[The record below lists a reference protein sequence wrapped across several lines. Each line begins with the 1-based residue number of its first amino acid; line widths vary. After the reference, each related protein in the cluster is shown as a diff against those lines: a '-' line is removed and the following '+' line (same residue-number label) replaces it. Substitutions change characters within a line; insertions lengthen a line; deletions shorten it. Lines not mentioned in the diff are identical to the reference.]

1 MCLNRTGLS
10 SWSSRCARSA
20 GGSREVKVT
29 WPSLNASWVGWLDD
43 GIFDSKDASKQLKAT
58 GTLTLAVGTIE
69 GEFRHR
75 LGNGVIKVRRQCSR
89 YSQCAA

>member
-1 MCLNRTGLS
+1 VLG
-10 SWSSRCARSA
+10 ARSA

-29 WPSLNASWVGWLDD
+29 WPSKNVSWVGWFDD

-58 GTLTLAVGTIE
+58 GTLTLAAGTIE

-75 LGNGVIKVRRQCSR
+75 LGNGVIKVRRFILPSNLQVR
-89 YSQCAA
+89 GINTLAVTTI